1 MKKSRILIYQN
12 EFSSYGGYKT
22 VNYIDLYLKEKLSL
36 IKISNSDVKNKLHY
50 KLIKILNNILSN
62 FFGHQIT
69 TLITPQLKKSK
80 IKFDKILIGYANEI
94 YDLKNLLYSKIKKFY
109 IINDDWIFTGFSH
122 FNLNQGRFKNIL
134 INFIQYYSFNYI
146 QKKIN
151 NSKNFYFIFSCD
163 YFKKI
168 ALRKFNLP
176 HKNYITIKNPVNTQ
190 FWRKKNSKTV
200 NIFKKKLL
208 LNKNNF
214 YILIYLRGCFENY
227 RKGGDRFK
235 KLISVF
241 DEYKDIKFLIVG
253 SDRRVKIKNSIFI
266 KTRDLSFLREIIH
279 VSSISINLSRKE
291 GVPYSILESM
301 SCGTPVLSMNSGG
314 INEIID
320 NNINGF
326 LFSKFDL
333 KKIKQK
339 IIFLKKNKKI
349 LDKFGNKASK
359 IVFLKHGHKKILN
372 NYYKLL
378 KN

>member
-208 LNKNNF
+208 LNKNHF
-214 YILIYLRGCFENY
+214 YILIYLRGGFENY

-235 KLISVF
+235 KLINVF

>member
-22 VNYIDLYLKEKLSL
+22 VNYIDSYLKKKLRL

-50 KLIKILNNILSN
+50 KLTKILNNILSN

-69 TLITPQLKKSK
+69 TLIIPQLKKNK

-122 FNLNQGRFKNIL
+122 FNLNQSRFKNIL

-176 HKNYITIKNPVNTQ
+176 HKNYITIKNPVNTE

-208 LNKNNF
+208 LNKNHF
-214 YILIYLRGCFENY
+214 YILIYLRGGFENY

-241 DEYKDIKFLIVG
+241 DEYKDIKFIIVG
-253 SDRRVKIKNSIFI
+253 SNRRVKIKNSIFI
-266 KTRDLSFLREIIH
+266 QTRDLSFLREIIH
-279 VSSISINLSRKE
+279 ASNISINLSRKE

-301 SCGTPVLSMNSGG
+301 SCGTPVLSMTCGG

-333 KKIKQK
+333 AKIKQK

-372 NYYKLL
+372 DYYKLL

>member
-208 LNKNNF
+208 LNKNHF
-214 YILIYLRGCFENY
+214 YILIYLRGGFENY

>member
-94 YDLKNLLYSKIKKFY
+94 YDFKNLLYSKIKKFY

-208 LNKNNF
+208 LNKNHF
-214 YILIYLRGCFENY
+214 YILIYLRGGFENY

-339 IIFLKKNKKI
+339 IIFLKKNKKT
-349 LDKFGNKASK
+349 LNKFGNKASK

>member
-94 YDLKNLLYSKIKKFY
+94 YDFKNLLYSKIKKFY

-134 INFIQYYSFNYI
+134 INFIKYYSFNYI

-208 LNKNNF
+208 LNKNHF
-214 YILIYLRGCFENY
+214 YILIYLRGGFENY

-339 IIFLKKNKKI
+339 IIFLKKNKKT
-349 LDKFGNKASK
+349 LNKFGNKASK

>member
-62 FFGHQIT
+62 FFGHKIT

-94 YDLKNLLYSKIKKFY
+94 YDFKNLLYSKIKKFY

-208 LNKNNF
+208 LNKNHF
-214 YILIYLRGCFENY
+214 YILIYLRGGFENY

-339 IIFLKKNKKI
+339 IIFLKKNKKT
-349 LDKFGNKASK
+349 LNKFGNKASK

>member
-62 FFGHQIT
+62 FLGHQNK

-109 IINDDWIFTGFSH
+109 IINNDWIFTGFSH

-176 HKNYITIKNPVNTQ
+176 YKNYIT
-190 FWRKKNSKTV
+190 
-200 NIFKKKLL
+200 
-208 LNKNNF
+208 
-214 YILIYLRGCFENY
+214 
-227 RKGGDRFK
+227 
-235 KLISVF
+235 
-241 DEYKDIKFLIVG
+241 
-253 SDRRVKIKNSIFI
+253 
-266 KTRDLSFLREIIH
+266 
-279 VSSISINLSRKE
+279 
-291 GVPYSILESM
+291 
-301 SCGTPVLSMNSGG
+301 
-314 INEIID
+314 
-320 NNINGF
+320 
-326 LFSKFDL
+326 
-333 KKIKQK
+333 
-339 IIFLKKNKKI
+339 
-349 LDKFGNKASK
+349 
-359 IVFLKHGHKKILN
+359 
-372 NYYKLL
+372 L
-378 KN
+378 KNLVNN

>member
-208 LNKNNF
+208 LNKNHF
-214 YILIYLRGCFENY
+214 YILIYLRGGFENY

-235 KLISVF
+235 KLINVF

-253 SDRRVKIKNSIFI
+253 SNRRVKIKNSIFI